1 MGIIGM
7 SFASFVIALQG
18 MQQGSTVGKSL
29 YNPEFNICLHFFCDF
44 CLSKKKSRKFLNPS
58 LEFSV
63 KIQMWRVRKDMRDV
77 RMYCGGDSSVV

>member
-29 YNPEFNICLHFFCDF
+29 YNPEFNICLHLFRDF
-44 CLSKKKSRKFLNPS
+44 CLSKKVKKI
-58 LEFSV
+58 LESV
-63 KIQMWRVRKDMRDV
+63 TRVFCKNTDV
-77 RMYCGGDSSVV
+77 AREERHERCMHVLRW

>member
-7 SFASFVIALQG
+7 SFALFVIALQG

-29 YNPEFNICLHFFCDF
+29 YNPEFNICLHLFRDF
-44 CLSKKKSRKFLNPS
+44 CLSKKSRKFLNSS

-63 KIQMWRVRKDMRDV
+63 KIQMWRVRKDMRGV
-77 RMYCGGDSSVV
+77 CMYCGGDSSVV